1 MMANPAAFPRLVLFI
16 RVRRF
21 SAYDENHGA
30 LTFGLAEERACRFVA
45 IDSDSPAGRSVQ
57 QIPPQLVP
65 PWRI

>member
-1 MMANPAAFPRLVLFI
+1 MMANPAAFPRMVLFI

-57 QIPPQLVP
+57 
-65 PWRI
+65 

>member
-30 LTFGLAEERACRFVA
+30 LTFGLAEGRAYRFVA
-45 IDSDSPAGRSVQ
+45 IDSPAGRSIQ
-57 QIPPQLVP
+57 QIPRQLVP
-65 PWRI
+65 PRRI